1 MKVIWT
7 HLDSLDLRVQLPSLV
22 GRHASSDDGPANPTS
37 STESGL
43 AGQKDVRDVLVFAQ
57 EREVQEDL
65 DGFGI
70 GGHDDELADSSV
82 ESLYRSPSRV
92 QVDS

>member
-1 MKVIWT
+1 MWT

-22 GRHASSDDGPANPTS
+22 GRHASSDHRPANPTS

-70 GGHDDELADSSV
+70 GGHDDELANSSV
-82 ESLYRSPSRV
+82 ESL
-92 QVDS
+92 